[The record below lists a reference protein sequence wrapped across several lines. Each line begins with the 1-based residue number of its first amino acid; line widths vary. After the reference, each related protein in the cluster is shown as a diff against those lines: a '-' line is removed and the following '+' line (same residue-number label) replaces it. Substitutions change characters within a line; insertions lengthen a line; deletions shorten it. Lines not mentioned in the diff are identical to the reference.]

1 MSIFVRNRPRDNRF
15 KKQVCGIIIS
25 IKKSYYMQ
33 NIVEVIKEKLLDYSK
48 KSFEKDGYDFWNNHI
63 KYVFKHSH
71 DMAITRGADVEVCE
85 LAALFHDMAMVADF
99 GPRDE
104 HEKYGA
110 QMARSMLT
118 ELNYP
123 KDKIDLIEQCVLNHR
138 SSGGKLREST
148 EEQIVADADVI
159 AHLDSIPSLF
169 SLVYNKMHMSLEDGR
184 EYIKNKLLR
193 DYQKLSPEGQ
203 KELQERFD
211 TTMNVLFVE

>member
-1 MSIFVRNRPRDNRF
+1 M
-15 KKQVCGIIIS
+15 
-25 IKKSYYMQ
+25 
-33 NIVEVIKEKLLDYSK
+33 LDYSK

-63 KYVFKHSH
+63 KYVFKNAH
-71 DMAITRGADVEVCE
+71 DLAIKRGADVEVCE

-104 HEKYGA
+104 HEIYGA

-118 ELNYP
+118 DLNYP

-138 SSGGKLREST
+138 SSGGKLRKST